1 MVINRLVLCRFA
13 TLAASVWLIL
23 APLASA
29 QVADLSA
36 RHHAGQTIL
45 TWDEAPAIA
54 ATIPEAMTMD
64 EVRALRTAQQATSYR
79 VYRSA
84 APITSVAGLTP
95 IKTVGVL
102 SGWNTEFYGRENNNS
117 HTGASF
123 RYVVDRETGDTP
135 AAPLARD
142 TAVCAYNPPAAG
154 LAYYAVTTVVSGA
167 EDTTL
172 GSGSTTSLIETV
184 GDGVPILQRVETR
197 TNWYYTTGTSTHY
210 FFTRWE
216 SPPRSNIHGRAID
229 YMVVVPAKYN
239 PATPMPAIIS
249 FHGWGG
255 NMQGMSWWFNFD
267 AGTIVVTSNQEPYDW
282 WTGYHER
289 SGLVARSQANWQG
302 GVVRPYTQNRINSF
316 FDYVATRWAID
327 RSRTILSG
335 VSMGGSGSIMYSLRQ
350 ADRVAWCNSWVGVHI
365 PAESP
370 TFLSSYVGSYGDLA
384 WNILFEDG
392 VTPAFSWFDDDWY
405 LRHHVSQDTPFL
417 TFSNGKN
424 DTGIGWSQAAKFARA
439 LQDTKRPH
447 IFHWGQS
454 GHNQRAICPPDID
467 GVREQAVNPIDIR
480 TDQSLPAFT
489 RCSLDDDP
497 GNGDP
502 ADGAASGQLN
512 AFLFWHTADIVDTP
526 RSWAMTMGVVQSAPA
541 ASCTVSLTPRR
552 LQQLVVTPGA
562 MFHWAN
568 ISLANN
574 AVVQSGTVV
583 ADADGL
589 LTIDGLA
596 LSLITRA
603 GGGNRVALAAVGETF
618 ESGLTPTHE
627 LHVATTGNDTTG
639 NGSSGAPYRT
649 IARAAGLATPGTAVR
664 VHPGTYSGGTYLS
677 DLAGTAAAPI
687 WIGGAPGEPRPVI
700 SGGSEGLHLT
710 RVRYLVL
717 HDLEVTGAT
726 SNGINC
732 DDGGAYNDE
741 DATRHVVFRGLRIHH
756 IGTGGNQDGLKLSGV
771 NDYFVLDCEIADGSS
786 GGSGIDHVGCHRG
799 LIARNRFTRAGTNAV
814 QSKGGSSAIEIRA
827 NWFEGCGAR
836 TLNIGGSTG
845 YEFFRP
851 ALATPP
857 AINYEARD
865 IRVVA
870 NVFIGSDAPLAFV
883 GAVDCVAVNNTIV
896 SPHNWVVRILQE
908 TVSSGSYT
916 FAACGNNTVANNIVH
931 YDRGDLSTFVNVG
944 SNTAPATFSF
954 ARNLWYNTANPAQST
969 PSLPVT
975 ETGGLYGADPL
986 FVSALLADYR
996 LRTGSPALAAG
1007 TAHALS
1013 TTDYLSDTYTTPP
1026 ALGAFALPA
1035 ADYAAWRAGNFTGA
1049 DLTDDAISGPLADPD
1064 AVGVTNLQRYAFALP
1079 ARGPVANPTTLGSAT
1094 VDSAQYL
1101 TLTFP
1106 RHTTAS
1112 DLTYT
1117 LESSPDLI
1125 TWTAVEGRT
1134 YSAGTPATLTA
1145 TDAIAIGAA
1154 PRRFL
1159 RLRVT
1164 TP

>member
-1 MVINRLVLCRFA
+1 MYPPLGFCRRAAALFA
-13 TLAASVWLIL
+13 CGLIL

-29 QVADLSA
+29 QVAGLLA
-36 RHHAGQTIL
+36 RHHAGQTLL
-45 TWDEAPAIA
+45 TWTEAPAVA
-54 ATIPEAMTMD
+54 AAIPEAMTMD

-79 VYRSA
+79 VYRSV

-95 IKTVGVL
+95 LKTVGVL
-102 SGWNTEFYGRENNNS
+102 SGWNTEFYGRENNNAHS
-117 HTGASF
+117 GSSF

-154 LAYYAVTTVVSGA
+154 LAYYAVTPVVNGVENTALSTA
-167 EDTTL
+167 N
-172 GSGSTTSLIETV
+172 TTSLVETV

-197 TNWYYTTGTSTHY
+197 TNWHYTTGTSTHY

-216 SPPRSNIHGRAID
+216 APPRSNTHGRAID
-229 YMVVVPAKYN
+229 YMVAVPAKYN
-239 PATPMPAIIS
+239 SATPMPAVVS

-255 NMQGMSWWFNFD
+255 SLHGMSWWFNFD

-282 WTGYHER
+282 WTGYHELR
-289 SGLVARSQANWQG
+289 DLGTRSQANWSN

-316 FDYVATRWAID
+316 VDFVATRWAID

-384 WNILFEDG
+384 WNIRFEDG

-405 LRHHVSQDTPFL
+405 LRHHVAQDTPFL

-424 DTGIGWSQAAKFARA
+424 DDAIGWSQAAKFARA

-447 IFHWGQS
+447 LFHWGQS
-454 GHNQRAICPPDID
+454 GHNQRALCPPNLD
-467 GVREQAVNPIDIR
+467 GVRSESVNPIDIR

-489 RCSLDDDP
+489 RCSLDDNF

-502 ADGAASGQLN
+502 ADGAPSGQLN

-526 RSWAMTMGVVQSAPA
+526 RTWAMTMGVVQGAPA
-541 ASCTVSLTPRR
+541 TACTVSLTPRR
-552 LQQLVVTPGA
+552 LQQLVVAPGA
-562 MFHWAN
+562 AFRWTNTA
-568 ISLANN
+568 LASG

-596 LSLITRA
+596 LSLITRT
-603 GGGNRVALAAVGETF
+603 GGGNRVALAAAGETF
-618 ESGLTPTHE
+618 ESGLTPKRE

-639 NGSSGAPYRT
+639 NGTLGAPFRT
-649 IARAAGLATPGTAVR
+649 IARAANLATPGTAVR
-664 VHPGTYSGGTYLS
+664 LHAGTYSGGTSLS
-677 DLAGTAAAPI
+677 NLAGTASAPL
-687 WIGGAPGEPRPVI
+687 WIGGAPGEARPII

-732 DDGGAYNDE
+732 DDGGDTNNE
-741 DATRHVVFRGLRIHH
+741 DATRHVVFRNLRIRN
-756 IGTGGNQDGLKLSGV
+756 IGSGGNQDALKLSGV

-799 LIARNRFTRAGTNAV
+799 LIARNRFTRAGSNAV

-827 NWFEGCGAR
+827 NWFEECGAR

-851 ALATPP
+851 ALAAPP

-916 FAACGNNTVANNIVH
+916 FAACGNNTVANNIVF
-931 YDRGDLSTFVNVG
+931 YDRTDLSTFVNVG
-944 SNTAPATFSF
+944 SNTAATTFSF
-954 ARNLWYNTANPAQST
+954 TRNLWYNTANPAQST
-969 PSLPVT
+969 PSLPVA
-975 ETGGLYGADPL
+975 ETGGLYGADPR
-986 FVSALLADYR
+986 FVSPLLADYR
-996 LRTGSPALAAG
+996 LRNGSPALAAG
-1007 TAHALS
+1007 AAQPLS
-1013 TTDYLSDTYTTPP
+1013 TTDYLGDTYTAPP

-1035 ADYAAWRAGNFTGA
+1035 ADYAVWRTANFTGA
-1049 DLTDDAISGPLADPD
+1049 DLANDAVSGPNADPD
-1064 AVGVTNLQRYAFALP
+1064 AAGVTNLQRYAFALP
-1079 ARGPVANPTTLGSAT
+1079 ARGPVANPTTLGTAT
-1094 VDSAQYL
+1094 VGTDRFL

-1106 RHTTAS
+1106 RRATAT
-1112 DLTYT
+1112 DLAYI
-1117 LESSPDLI
+1117 LESSSDLAS
-1125 TWTAVEGRT
+1125 WTAVPGHT
-1134 YSAGTPATLTA
+1134 YTAGSGPITA
-1145 TDAIAIGAA
+1145 EDAVAIGTA

-1164 TP
+1164 ASP

>member
-1 MVINRLVLCRFA
+1 MFP
-13 TLAASVWLIL
+13 TLGSFRCAAALSALWLIL
-23 APLASA
+23 APLAAA
-29 QVADLSA
+29 QVANLSA
-36 RHHAGQTIL
+36 RHHAGQTFL
-45 TWDEAPAIA
+45 TWTEAPVVSAG
-54 ATIPEAMTMD
+54 IPEAMTMD
-64 EVRALRTAQQATSYR
+64 EVRARRTAHQTTSYH

-84 APITSVAGLTP
+84 APIGSVADLTP

-123 RYVVDRETGDTP
+123 RYSVDRETGDTP

-154 LAYYAVTTVVSGA
+154 LAYYAVTTVTNGV

-172 GSGSTTSLIETV
+172 GSGSTTSLDETV
-184 GDGVPILQRVETR
+184 GDGGPILQRVESR
-197 TNWYYTTGTSTHY
+197 TDWYYTTGTSTHY

-216 SPPRSNIHGRAID
+216 SPPRSNTHGRAID

-239 PATPMPAIIS
+239 PATPMPAILS

-255 NMQGMSWWFNFD
+255 NLQGMSWWFNFD

-282 WTGYHER
+282 WTGYHELR
-289 SGLVARSQANWQG
+289 DLAPRTLANWQG
-302 GVVRPYTQNRINSF
+302 GFVRPYTQNRTNSF
-316 FDYVATRWAID
+316 FDFVANRWNID
-327 RSRTILSG
+327 RTRTILSG

-350 ADRVAWCNSWVGVHI
+350 AGRVAWCNSWVGVHI

-370 TFLSSYVGSYGDLA
+370 QFLSSYVGSYGDLA

-405 LRHHVSQDTPFL
+405 LRHHVAQDTPFL

-424 DTGIGWSQAAKFARA
+424 DSGIGWPQAAKFARA

-447 IFHWGQS
+447 IFYWGQS
-454 GHNQRAICPPDID
+454 GHGERALCPPSID
-467 GVREQAVNPIDIR
+467 GVRLQDTNPIDIR

-489 RCSLDDDP
+489 RCSLDDNF

-512 AFLFWHTADIVDTP
+512 AFLLWHTADIVDTS
-526 RSWAMTMGVVQSAPA
+526 RSWAMTMGVVQTAPA
-541 ASCTVSLTPRR
+541 TSCTVSLTPRR
-552 LQQLVVTPGA
+552 LQQLVVVPGA
-562 MFHWAN
+562 SFNWTNTALG
-568 ISLANN
+568 SGT
-574 AVVQSGTVV
+574 VVQSGTVT
-583 ADADGL
+583 ADNDGL
-589 LTIDGLA
+589 VTIDNLQVA
-596 LSLITRA
+596 QITRA
-603 GGGNRVALAAVGETF
+603 GGGNRVALTAVGETF
-618 ESGLTPTHE
+618 ESGLTPARE

-639 NGSSGAPYRT
+639 DGTAAAPFRT
-649 IARAAGLATPGTAVR
+649 ITRAAGLATPGTAVR
-664 VHPGTYSGGTYLS
+664 VHAGTYAGGSYLS
-677 DLAGTAAAPI
+677 ALAGTSSAPI

-700 SGGSEGLHLT
+700 AGGSEGLHLT

-717 HDLEVTGAT
+717 HDLEVTGAG

-732 DDGGAYNDE
+732 DDGGDTNNE

-756 IGTGGNQDGLKLSGV
+756 VGTTGNQDGLKLSGV
-771 NDYFVLDCEIADGSS
+771 NDYFILDCEIADGSS

-827 NWFEGCGAR
+827 NWFEECGAR

-851 ALATPP
+851 ALAAPP

-865 IRVVA
+865 VRVVA

-896 SPHNWVVRILQE
+896 SPHNWVARILQE
-908 TVSSGSYT
+908 TVSTATYT
-916 FAACGNNTVANNIVH
+916 FAPCGNNTVANNIVH

-969 PSLPVT
+969 PSLPVA
-975 ETGGLYGADPL
+975 ETGGLYGTDPL
-986 FVSALLADYR
+986 FVSALLGDYR
-996 LRTGSPALAAG
+996 LRSGSPALAAG
-1007 TAHALS
+1007 AAHPLS
-1013 TTDYLSDTYTTPP
+1013 TTDFLGDTYAAPP

-1035 ADYAAWRAGNFTGA
+1035 SDYAAWRAANFTGS
-1049 DLTDDAISGPLADPD
+1049 DQTNDAISGPLADPD
-1064 AVGVTNLQRYAFALP
+1064 HCGLTNLARYAFALA
-1079 ARGPVANPTTLGSAT
+1079 ARGPIASPTTLGTATSAGA
-1094 VDSAQYL
+1094 SYL

-1106 RHTTAS
+1106 RRTAAS
-1112 DLTYT
+1112 DLSYSI
-1117 LESSPDLI
+1117 ESSTDLV
-1125 TWTAVEGRT
+1125 TWTAVPGRT
-1134 YSAGTPATLTA
+1134 YTAGSGPITA
-1145 TDAIAIGAA
+1145 QDTMPITSGS
-1154 PRRFL
+1154 RRFL
-1159 RLRVT
+1159 RLRVSVS
-1164 TP
+1164 P